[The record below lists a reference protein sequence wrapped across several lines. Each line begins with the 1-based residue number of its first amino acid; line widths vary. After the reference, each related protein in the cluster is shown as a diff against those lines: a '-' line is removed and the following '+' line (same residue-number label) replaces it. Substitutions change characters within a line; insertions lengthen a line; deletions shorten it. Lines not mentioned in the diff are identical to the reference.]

1 MASENEPLN
10 LPGGPTFS
18 QRLWS
23 EEVAIARANAGEPI
37 TQREPSYEFSN
48 GRKFVEPVRP
58 V

>member
-1 MASENEPLN
+1 MASEDVPINP
-10 LPGGPTFS
+10 PGGPTFS

-23 EEVAIARANAGEPI
+23 EEVAIARAENGEPI
-37 TQREPSYEFSN
+37 DTREPSYEFSN